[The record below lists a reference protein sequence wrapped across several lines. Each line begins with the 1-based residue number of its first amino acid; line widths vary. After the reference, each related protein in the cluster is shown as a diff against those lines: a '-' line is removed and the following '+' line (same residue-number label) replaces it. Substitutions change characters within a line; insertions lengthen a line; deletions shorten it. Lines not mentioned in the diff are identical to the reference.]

1 MNKKIVEVLIDQPIN
16 KTIFIKL
23 NLERIIMNHD
33 VRFLSLKFYNKS
45 AFKNPQEKLGSDFC
59 ITHFESFKELKKFFY
74 TKNSNTLIC
83 FGSFDQKILNL
94 IDKKRD
100 HKIFYYGDYLPTQE
114 KNNIT
119 STLLI
124 KLKKILEPSNWNKIF
139 KFLFQNIFKLQK
151 NFSFVILSGGNDGLR
166 QVKHKKIVGN
176 KTNIIQ
182 INSYDLT
189 RYQTYKKKKQITS
202 PSHNYAVFIDQYI
215 PYHPDFVLSGLK
227 NDEPDE
233 YFFMVNNFFK
243 RLEENNNLQIEIA
256 SHPRA
261 IYEQNPFDGRT
272 IHYDKTIELIV
283 NSKIVI
289 GHSSTALSFAVLEK
303 KPIILIATNKMINND
318 FYIKSFQSYLNCPLI
333 NISNRFELTE
343 TYQFDELSYNEYV
356 ETFLGNRE
364 VYDYDWLSKIEVLN

>member
-16 KTIFIKL
+16 KIIFTKL
-23 NLERIIMNHD
+23 NIEKLLKIHD
-33 VRFLSLKFYNKS
+33 VRFLSLKFNNRS
-45 AFKNPQEKLGSDFC
+45 AFKNPQEKLERGLNL
-59 ITHFESFKELKKFFY
+59 THFESFKELKNFFKS
-74 TKNSNTLIC
+74 KNSNTLIC
-83 FGSFDQKILNL
+83 FGSFDQKTLNI

-114 KNNIT
+114 KNNLN
-119 STLLI
+119 STILI
-124 KLKKILEPSNWNKIF
+124 KLKKFLVPSNWNRVYR
-139 KFLFQNIFKLQK
+139 FLFQNTFKLQK

-166 QVKHKKIVGN
+166 QVKQKKIVGS

-189 RYQTYKKKKQITS
+189 RYQKYKKKNQILS
-202 PSHNYAVFIDQYI
+202 PSQNYAVFIDQYI
-215 PYHPDFVLSGLK
+215 PYHPDFALSGLK

-233 YFFMVNNFFK
+233 YFSKINNFFNSF
-243 RLEENNNLQIEIA
+243 ENSNNLQIEIA

-272 IHYDKTIELIV
+272 IHYNKTLELIV

-289 GHSSTALSFAVLEK
+289 GHSSSALSYAVLEK
-303 KPIILIATNKMINND
+303 KPIILIATNRMINND

-333 NISNRFELTE
+333 NISNRFELSE
-343 TYQFDELSYNEYV
+343 TYEFDELSYAEYI